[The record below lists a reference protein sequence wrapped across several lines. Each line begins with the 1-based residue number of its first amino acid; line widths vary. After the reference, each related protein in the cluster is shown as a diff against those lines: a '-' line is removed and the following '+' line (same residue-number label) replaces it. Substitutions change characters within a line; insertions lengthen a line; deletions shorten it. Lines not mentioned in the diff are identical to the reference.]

1 MIEYTAIRRFPAP
14 QPLDQPEQ
22 SLYSPTNCPIK
33 TFQKQ
38 HLLTTPRG
46 ITITAT
52 ALFLRPSEPP
62 PNNRTCLL
70 RPRFCA
76 GSLNV
81 AFLEMHEV
89 KNINKEIDLRTER
102 RGIPRMQKRKNEI
115 SLYAISPQNRR
126 GEWITNNKCC
136 VATKSSYERRIH
148 NERFE

>member
-1 MIEYTAIRRFPAP
+1 MVEYTAIRRFLAP

-33 TFQKQ
+33 RFQKQ

-46 ITITAT
+46 IIITAT
-52 ALFLRPSEPP
+52 ALSLRPSEPP
-62 PNNRTCLL
+62 NSRTCLL

-81 AFLEMHEV
+81 AFLEMREV
-89 KNINKEIDLRTER
+89 KKYEQRNRSKDGEVGDT
-102 RGIPRMQKRKNEI
+102 QDVKRKNEI
-115 SLYAISPQNRR
+115 SLYAISPQNGR

-136 VATKSSYERRIH
+136 VATKSSCERRIH
-148 NERFE
+148 NERFG